1 MKKLV
6 TVFLGLMLSTHA
18 LAEKVDLEAVMK
30 EMKLS
35 YKHADSAQNP
45 TEMKQAIGELSVLV
59 NKAKQGD
66 YPAKRGALYNEGFDK
81 LAVALDKADKQ
92 ASANDLDG
100 ARATLK
106 EVDNLRKEYHKKVKQ
121 LGK

>member
-6 TVFLGLMLSTHA
+6 TVVLGLMLSTHA
-18 LAEKVDLEAVMK
+18 FAEKVDLEAVMK

-35 YKHADSAQNP
+35 YKHADAAKTPEQ
-45 TEMKQAIGELSVLV
+45 MKKAIDELSLLV
-59 NKAKQGD
+59 DKAKLGD
-66 YPAKRGALYNEGFDK
+66 YPAKRSALYNEGFDK

-100 ARATLK
+100 AKATLK
-106 EVDNLRKEYHKKVKQ
+106 EVDGLRKEYHKKVKK